1 MAGIVTAPSVTAML
15 RKHAENQPEK
25 EAAAF
30 VADPLREDGTQ
41 WLTYAELDGRARSLA
56 VRLHRSSIGPGER
69 ALLLYPAGLDFLVA
83 FFGCLY
89 AGVVAVPSSLPGRY
103 RHERHRVRRIADD
116 SGAAAILTDTGTR
129 ADVEAWC
136 AEEGLGGLPLLAT
149 DEAGPG
155 PGDWTMPAT
164 GHSTL
169 AVLQYTSGSTG
180 DPKGVMISHG
190 NLLHN
195 AENIADALGLDDTT
209 RGGGWIPHFHDMG
222 LMGLMTTPLMT
233 GSATVLMSPST
244 FLKRPHLWL
253 HMIDRLDINF
263 SAAPDFAYDVCSRR
277 VTDAQAEGLDL
288 SRWRHAVDGSEPVRS
303 AVLDRFHRR
312 FADYGLRPETLA
324 PSYGM
329 AEATLFV
336 SGAID
341 IAPSSV
347 RVDAGSLER
356 DEFRPAVGESGRDVV
371 SCGPPLGAEVLVVDP
386 DTLRT
391 LPEGSVG
398 ELWLRGPVVGHG
410 YWGREAT
417 NEAEFRATTAEG
429 DSGYL
434 RTGDLGAL
442 YERDLYITGRIKD
455 VLNLRGRNLYPQDI
469 EHELRV
475 QQPELGNLV
484 GACFAVPQ
492 TAGPGEDD
500 VLVVTHEVRGIKDEE
515 RLRELAADMR
525 LTVAREFGAPVGAV
539 LLLRPGGVRRT
550 TSGKIQRSAMRELFR
565 AGALEPTYAD
575 YQPTLRPTAASREQA
590 PA

>member
-1 MAGIVTAPSVTAML
+1 
-15 RKHAENQPEK
+15 
-25 EAAAF
+25 
-30 VADPLREDGTQ
+30 
-41 WLTYAELDGRARSLA
+41 
-56 VRLHRSSIGPGER
+56 
-69 ALLLYPAGLDFLVA
+69 
-83 FFGCLY
+83 
-89 AGVVAVPSSLPGRY
+89 
-103 RHERHRVRRIADD
+103 
-116 SGAAAILTDTGTR
+116 
-129 ADVEAWC
+129 
-136 AEEGLGGLPLLAT
+136 
-149 DEAGPG
+149 
-155 PGDWTMPAT
+155 
-164 GHSTL
+164 
-169 AVLQYTSGSTG
+169 
-180 DPKGVMISHG
+180 
-190 NLLHN
+190 
-195 AENIADALGLDDTT
+195 
-209 RGGGWIPHFHDMG
+209 MG

-253 HMIDRLDINF
+253 HTIDRLDINF

-312 FADYGLRPETLA
+312 FAEYGLRPETLA

-336 SGAID
+336 SGAIG

-356 DEFRPAVGESGRDVV
+356 DEIRPTAEESGRDVV

-442 YERDLYITGRIKD
+442 YGGDLYVTGRIKD

-475 QQPELGNLV
+475 QRPELGNLV

-492 TAGPGEDD
+492 TAGPGQDD

-550 TSGKIQRSAMRELFR
+550 TSGKVQRSAMRELFR
-565 AGALEPTYAD
+565 AGALEPRHTRTTS
-575 YQPTLRPTAASREQA
+575 PRCCPRPRAASRPRHDDHARRARGRPRAELPRLLGELTA
-590 PA
+590 PGEPFSGERLAALDEREAFPADACRTLDSFGLSRYYMPTEHGGALDDFSVVTRLLRAVSRVDLAVARRTARRTSGPSPPGSPAIRSGRRASAAGSARARSSPAR